1 VATFTAG
8 QTTVV
13 NETTAGFQTLKSVFV
28 TPEGGYEVV
37 WYSDSLSPAG
47 QLLLSY
53 DDQKFDPAGQ
63 KIGGETFLPDP
74 SAVPSPPPQ
83 TQVILDDGTTLKLI
97 AQSFGSVSVQ
107 LYDSSNVPVGDALV
121 LSPGGSRAW
130 DARAVLLPNRDVA
143 VVWQPVSGVGP
154 GEIFTAVLHV
164 TSPEIYPPGVVQ
176 IQGTSGDDLLTG
188 TSGDDSLSGGAGNDR
203 LDGISGSD
211 VMDGGDGIDTAVL
224 EVPTAN
230 LRSYSISSGVV
241 TVTTPLGTATLHNIE
256 RVQFSDSLFA
266 LDTQARQGADP
277 GGHVWQAAALYH
289 AAFGSLPARAD
300 LSHWTAQA
308 DHSGS
313 MSELAQHMIDTYAP
327 GVSSASL
334 VAYLYQQLVHA
345 PPSPQIVQSFVE
357 QVGPARTFATQG
369 DLFEYAANL
378 SLNTD
383 ALVGIVGTVQQ
394 LDPAAF

>member
-37 WYSDSLSPAG
+37 WYTDSLSPAG
-47 QLLLSY
+47 ELLLSY

-74 SAVPSPPPQ
+74 SAVPSAPPQ
-83 TQVILDDGTTLKLI
+83 TQLTLDDGSTLKLT
-97 AQSFGSVSVQ
+97 AQPFGSVSVQ
-107 LYDSSNVPVGDALV
+107 LYDSSNVPIGDPLV
-121 LSPGGSRAW
+121 LSAGGSRAW
-130 DARAVLLPNRDVA
+130 DARAVLLPDRDVA

-154 GEIFTAVLHV
+154 GEIFTAVLHD
-164 TSPEIYPPGVVQ
+164 TSPDIVP
-176 IQGTSGDDLLTG
+176 IQGTNGDDLLTG

-203 LDGISGSD
+203 LDGISGND
-211 VMDGGDGIDTAVL
+211 DMNGGTGTDTAVL
-224 EVPTAN
+224 EISTAN
-230 LRSYSISSGVV
+230 VRSYSIGSGVV

-256 RVQFSDSLFA
+256 RVQFSDRLFA
-266 LDTQARQGADP
+266 LDTQARQGPDP

-289 AAFGSLPARAD
+289 AAFGSLPAGAD
-300 LSHWTAQA
+300 LSHWTAEA

-313 MSELAQHMIDTYAP
+313 MSELAQHMIETYAP

-345 PPSPQIVQSFVE
+345 PASLQIVQSFVD
-357 QVGPARTFATQG
+357 QVGPGKTFPTQG